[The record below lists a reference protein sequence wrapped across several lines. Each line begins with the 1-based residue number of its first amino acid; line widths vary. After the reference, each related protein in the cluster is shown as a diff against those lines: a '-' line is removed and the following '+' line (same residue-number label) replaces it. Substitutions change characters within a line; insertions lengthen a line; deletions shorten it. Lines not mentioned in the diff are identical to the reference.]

1 MKILSSFKNFQV
13 FNGNCINI
21 LLAFD
26 SSLKIVLPSVSY
38 TNLSPTIHTVLVNE
52 DFYLVY
58 YQFLDIISFI

>member
-38 TNLSPTIHTVLVNE
+38 TNLSPTIHTALVNE

-58 YQFLDIISFI
+58 YLFLDIISFI